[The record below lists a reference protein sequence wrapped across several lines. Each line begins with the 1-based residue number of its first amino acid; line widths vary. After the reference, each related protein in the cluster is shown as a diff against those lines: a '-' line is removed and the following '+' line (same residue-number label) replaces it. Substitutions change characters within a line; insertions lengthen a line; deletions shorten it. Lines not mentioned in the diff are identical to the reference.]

1 MPRIANYKIES
12 HISTLTPFINYNN
25 SIVATSRDGFYEISH
40 WAMKILTYNYNTGRI
55 EYLYTS
61 NYSQTTSTL
70 VGRIL
75 RNLPRESVVRF
86 LVEMETEI
94 SNYNR
99 KRLVRMVG
107 L

>member
-1 MPRIANYKIES
+1 MPRIPNYKIES
-12 HISTLTPFINYNN
+12 HISTLTPFDNYNN
-25 SIVATSRDGFYEISH
+25 SIVATRQDGLYRVWH
-40 WAMKILTYNYNTGRI
+40 WGTAILTYDINTGRI
-55 EYLYTS
+55 EYLFTS
-61 NYSQTTSTL
+61 NRSQTTSTL

-86 LVEMETEI
+86 LLETEL
-94 SNYNR
+94 SNYDR